1 MKRILIFLL
10 MILIC
15 SSSEAAIVEKNAT
28 VAVMDMGTHKGTSDP
43 DFNLLNAEK
52 SSSEYIIQRLVERKY
67 FTVKDKDIVQ
77 DKLTDEKLN
86 TTGLIDPDIAKR
98 IGEILDVDY
107 IIYGNVVN
115 VGLAETAE
123 AMVRVRTVK
132 ANLII
137 RVMDVKTGRILMTVK
152 GEGNSKSASVLED
165 TKFIM
170 IGTIK
175 VSQMSV
181 HNALQKAAFQAV
193 DILMDR
199 LYGKKQ

>member
-137 RVMDVKTGRILMTVK
+137 RVMDIKTGRILIAAK

-170 IGTIK
+170 IGTVK
-175 VSQMSV
+175 VSQTSV
-181 HNALQKAAFQAV
+181 HNALRKAAFEAV
-193 DILMDR
+193 DVLIEKNL
-199 LYGKKQ
+199 